1 MQVALARVPS
11 RAVPLGSALS
21 AGRVADQVS
30 YGQLAFQVCVDG
42 RLGFI
47 EGIALGEK
55 KKKEKEKIKKRMS

>member
-1 MQVALARVPS
+1 MQVALALAPS

-21 AGRVADQVS
+21 GGRVADQDS

-47 EGIALGEK
+47 EG
-55 KKKEKEKIKKRMS
+55 RTQPRN

>member
-1 MQVALARVPS
+1 MQVALALVPS

-21 AGRVADQVS
+21 GGRVADQVS

-55 KKKEKEKIKKRMS
+55 KNEKEKRKKRMS